1 MHPVLQLCHPCARS
15 AALSPMHPV
24 LQLCHPCARSAPLS
38 PMCPVCTS
46 VTHVPGLHLCH
57 PCARSAPLSPM
68 CPVQKAVARCGHAVE
83 ISIHTPRAHPKL
95 SAFFG
100 ASRV

>member
-15 AALSPMHPV
+15 APLSPMHPV

-57 PCARSAPLSPM
+57 PCARSKTLSLVAVTPLKSRSTRPALTLNFQRSS
-68 CPVQKAVARCGHAVE
+68 VHHG
-83 ISIHTPRAHPKL
+83 
-95 SAFFG
+95 FG
-100 ASRV
+100 GPP